1 MTSLDPKNTIDFS
14 ISDFTEYSYVLDGV
28 SEAYSTELPESY
40 RHCVAGCTQ
49 MNYRGDHC
57 TVALVLFDGT
67 ENTCYHANMD
77 HAEILTEEE
86 VVAKWN
92 NDTAPTQFKVLLLN
106 SLDARHE

>member
-49 MNYRGDHC
+49 MNYRGDRC
-57 TVALVLFDGT
+57 TVTLVLYDNLFFFFFFST
-67 ENTCYHANMD
+67 LCCY
-77 HAEILTEEE
+77 IYCYQST
-86 VVAKWN
+86 
-92 NDTAPTQFKVLLLN
+92 
-106 SLDARHE
+106 SLYQQYQIHVHQYDSSVSL